1 MRTGS
6 TRRDL
11 LLGGLA
17 QSLALSVTL
26 PPILSLGSRPARA
39 DPAPASHEAAQA
51 AGRGQ
56 TVYFNAWGGDQRIND
71 YIAWAGA
78 EVASRF
84 GVTLQ
89 HVKLTDTAE
98 AVTRVLAG
106 KIAGEVDGGGVDLI
120 WINGENFAAMKKQ
133 DLLFGPILHLLPN
146 MKFVDPKTKPTLLSD
161 FTVPTDGYE
170 SPWGMAQLVFFH
182 DTARLARPPRTLP
195 ALRDWAKAHPGRF
208 TYPAPPD
215 FIGSTVLKQ
224 FLLSLVPDRAP
235 LDRPLDPAHFN
246 AVTAPLWDYLSDLTP
261 HLWRQGK
268 SYPLSSTDLRQL
280 LNDGEVDI
288 SMAFNPGDAS
298 SAIAQ
303 GLLPDTVRSF
313 VLEGGTIGNTHFV
326 AIPFNANAK
335 AGALLVADFLLSP
348 EAQARKLDADVWG
361 DPTVLEMGL
370 LGAQD
375 RAMFAALPAGIAT
388 LSPKELGPVLPEPH
402 PSWMVAIETRWTQLY
417 GH

>member
-1 MRTGS
+1 MTAGP

-11 LLGGLA
+11 ILGGLA
-17 QSLALSVTL
+17 
-26 PPILSLGSRPARA
+26 LSLVLPVGGRRARA
-39 DPAPASHEAAQA
+39 DAAPASYEVAKAAA
-51 AGRGQ
+51 RGQ
-56 TVYFNAWGGDQRIND
+56 VIYFNAWGGDQRIND
-71 YIAWAGA
+71 YIAWAGDELA
-78 EVASRF
+78 ARF
-84 GVTLQ
+84 GFTLR

-106 KIAGEVDGGGVDLI
+106 KIAGQTDGGGIDLI

-146 MKFVDPKTKPTLLSD
+146 MHFVDPVSKPTILSD

-182 DTARLARPPRTLP
+182 DTARLAQPPRTLKD
-195 ALRDWAKAHPGRF
+195 LRDWAKANPGRF

-235 LDRPLDPAHFN
+235 LDRPLDAASFDS
-246 AVTAPLWDYLSDLTP
+246 VTAPLWDYLAELTP
-261 HLWRQGK
+261 HLWRQGR
-268 SYPLSSTDLRQL
+268 SYPASSTVLRQL
-280 LNDGEVDI
+280 LNDGEIDI

-303 GLLPDTVRSF
+303 GLLPDSVRSF
-313 VLEGGTIGNTHFV
+313 VLAGGTIGNTHFV

-335 AGALLVADFLLSP
+335 AGALVTADFLLSP
-348 EAQARKLDADVWG
+348 EAQARKQNAEIWG
-361 DPTVLEMGL
+361 DPTVLEMNL
-370 LGAQD
+370 LGEAD
-375 RAMFAALPAGIAT
+375 RQVFDSLPKGIAT
-388 LSPKELGPVLPEPH
+388 LSPQELGPVLPEPH
-402 PSWMVAIETRWTQLY
+402 PSWMVAIETRWTQLH
-417 GH
+417 GQ

>member
-1 MRTGS
+1 MTAFP
-6 TRRDL
+6 TRRDIL
-11 LLGGLA
+11 IGGLA
-17 QSLALSVTL
+17 TLATAGMARADIPPQSYVLALS
-26 PPILSLGSRPARA
+26 
-39 DPAPASHEAAQA
+39 AA
-51 AGRGQ
+51 RGQ
-56 TVYFNAWGGDQRIND
+56 AVYFNAWGGDQRIND

-78 EVASRF
+78 EVAARF
-84 GVTLQ
+84 GVTLR

-106 KIAGEVDGGGVDLI
+106 KIAGQIDGGGIDLI

-146 MKFVDPKTKPTLLSD
+146 MHFVDPKSKPTILSD

-182 DTARLARPPRTLP
+182 DTARLANPPRSLS
-195 ALRDWAKAHPGRF
+195 ALRDWVKSSPGRF

-224 FLLSLVPDRAP
+224 FLLSLAPDRMP
-235 LDRPLDPAHFN
+235 FDRVLDAASFDSM
-246 AVTAPLWDYLSDLTP
+246 TAPLWDYLADLTP
-261 HLWRQGK
+261 YLWRKGR
-268 SYPLSSTDLRQL
+268 SYPASSTTLRQL

-303 GLLPDTVRSF
+303 GLLPDSVRSF
-313 VLEGGTIGNTHFV
+313 VLDGGTIGNTHFV
-326 AIPFNANAK
+326 AIPFNAKAK
-335 AGALLVADFLLSP
+335 AGALVVADFLLSP
-348 EAQARKLDADVWG
+348 EAQARKQNAGIWG
-361 DPTVLEMGL
+361 DPTVLEMTL
-370 LGAQD
+370 LGPKD
-375 RAMFAALPAGIAT
+375 RQLFESLPKGVAT
-388 LSPKELGPVLPEPH
+388 LSPQELGPVLAEPH
-402 PSWMVAIETRWTQLY
+402 PSWMLAIEARWTQLY

>member
-1 MRTGS
+1 MTSGA

-11 LLGGLA
+11 LLG
-17 QSLALSVTL
+17 SLALSL
-26 PPILSLGSRPARA
+26 AIPLGSRAARA
-39 DPAPASHEAAQA
+39 DPAPATYEAALA
-51 AGRGQ
+51 AARGQ

-71 YIAWAGA
+71 YITWAGS

-84 GVTLQ
+84 GVTVQ

-106 KIAGEVDGGGVDLI
+106 KIAGQGDGGGVDLI

-133 DLLFGPILHLLPN
+133 DLLFGPIIQLLPN
-146 MKFVDPKTKPTLLSD
+146 MKLVDPKAKPTVLSD

-182 DTARLARPPRTLP
+182 DTARLPQPPRSLP
-195 ALRDWAKAHPGRF
+195 ALRDWAKANPGRF

-224 FLLSLVPDRAP
+224 FLLSLVPDRTPFDQP
-235 LDRPLDPAHFN
+235 LDAARFD

-261 HLWRQGK
+261 YLWRQGK
-268 SYPLSSTDLRQL
+268 SYPNSSTALRQL
-280 LNDGEVDI
+280 LGDGEVDL

-303 GLLPDTVRSF
+303 GLLPETVRSF
-313 VLEGGTIGNTHFV
+313 VLDGGTIGNTHFV

-335 AGALLVADFLLSP
+335 AGALVLADFLLSP
-348 EAQARKLDADVWG
+348 EAQARKENAAIWG
-361 DPTVLEMGL
+361 DPTVLEMSL
-370 LGAQD
+370 LGAED
-375 RAMFAALPAGIAT
+375 RRLFNDLPRGIAT
-388 LSPKELGPVLPEPH
+388 LSAHELGPVLPEPH
-402 PSWMVAIETRWTQLY
+402 PSWMVALEARWTQLY
-417 GH
+417 GQ

>member
-1 MRTGS
+1 MTIGA

-17 QSLALSVTL
+17 FSLAWPLA
-26 PPILSLGSRPARA
+26 GRPAWA
-39 DPAPASHEAAQA
+39 DPAPASFEAAVSA
-51 AGRGQ
+51 ARGQ

-106 KIAGEVDGGGVDLI
+106 KIAGQMDGGGVDLI

-133 DLLFGPILHLLPN
+133 DLLFGPIIQLLPN
-146 MKFVDPKTKPTLLSD
+146 MHFVDPLSKPTILSD

-170 SPWGMAQLVFFH
+170 SPWGMAQLVFFR
-182 DTARLARPPRTLP
+182 DTARVPQPPRTLP
-195 ALRDWAKAHPGRF
+195 DLLAWARANPGRF

-215 FIGSTVLKQ
+215 FIGTTVLKQ
-224 FLLSLVPDRAP
+224 FLRSLAADRGP
-235 LDRPLDPAHFN
+235 LDRPLDPARFD
-246 AVTAPLWDYLSDLTP
+246 AATAPLWDYLAELTP
-261 HLWRQGK
+261 HLWRGGK
-268 SYPLSSTDLRQL
+268 SYPASSTAQRQL
-280 LNDGEVDI
+280 LNDGEIDI

-303 GLLPDTVRSF
+303 GLLPDTIRSF
-313 VLEGGTIGNTHFV
+313 VLAGGSIGNTHFV
-326 AIPFNANAK
+326 AIPFNAKAK
-335 AGALLVADFLLSP
+335 AGALVVADFLLSP
-348 EAQARKLDADVWG
+348 WAQARKQNADIWG
-361 DPTVLEMGL
+361 DPTVLEMSL
-370 LGAQD
+370 LSAED
-375 RAMFAALPAGIAT
+375 RQLFAALPQGVAT
-388 LSPKELGPVLPEPH
+388 LSPQELGSVLPEPH
-402 PSWMVAIETRWTQLY
+402 PSWMVAIEARWVQLY

>member
-1 MRTGS
+1 MARKWARRDVVRTG
-6 TRRDL
+6 
-11 LLGGLA
+11 
-17 QSLALSVTL
+17 LALTL
-26 PPILSLGSRPARA
+26 GAPFAARCAFADSLPQ
-39 DPAPASHEAAQA
+39 DYEAALA
-51 AGRGQ
+51 AARGQ
-56 TVYFNAWGGDQRIND
+56 VVYFNAWGGDQRIND
-71 YIAWAGA
+71 YISWAA
-78 EVASRF
+78 EAVSGRY
-84 GVTLQ
+84 GITLH

-98 AVTRVLAG
+98 AVSRVLAG
-106 KIAGEVDGGGVDLI
+106 KIAGQTDGGGVDLI

-133 DLLFGPILHLLPN
+133 DLLFGPIIQLLPN
-146 MKFVDPKTKPTLLSD
+146 MKFVDPKVKPTLLSD

-182 DTARLARPPRTLP
+182 DTARLLQPPRTLP
-195 ALRDWAKAHPGRF
+195 ALHDWARTNPGRF

-224 FLLSLVPDRAP
+224 FLLSLVSDRTP
-235 LDRPLDPAHFN
+235 LDRPLDAARFD
-246 AVTAPLWDYLSDLTP
+246 AVTAPLWDYLGELTP

-268 SYPLSSTDLRQL
+268 SYPSSSTDLRQL

-303 GLLPDTVRSF
+303 GLLPETVRSF

-348 EAQARKLDADVWG
+348 EAQARKQDAGIWG
-361 DPTVLEMGL
+361 DPTVLEMNL
-370 LGAQD
+370 LEPQD
-375 RAMFAALPAGIAT
+375 RAVFDALPKGIAT
-388 LSPKELGPVLPEPH
+388 LSPQELGPVLPEPH

>member
-1 MRTGS
+1 MTIGA

-11 LLGGLA
+11 FLGGLA
-17 QSLALSVTL
+17 LSVIWPL
-26 PPILSLGSRPARA
+26 ASQPARA
-39 DPAPASHEAAQA
+39 DSAPASNEAALA
-51 AGRGQ
+51 AARGQ

-89 HVKLTDTAE
+89 HVKLSDTAE

-106 KIAGEVDGGGVDLI
+106 KIAGQMDGGGIDLI

-133 DLLFGPILHLLPN
+133 ELLFGPIIQLLPN
-146 MKFVDPKTKPTLLSD
+146 MHYVDPVSKPTVLSD
-161 FTVPTDGYE
+161 FAIATDGYE

-182 DTARLARPPRTLP
+182 DTKRLVHPLRTLP
-195 ALRDWAKAHPGRF
+195 DLLAWAKANPGRF

-215 FIGSTVLKQ
+215 FIGSTILKQ
-224 FLLSLVPDRAP
+224 FLLSLATDRTP
-235 LDRPLDPAHFN
+235 LDVALDAVRFDE
-246 AVTAPLWDYLSDLTP
+246 VTAPLWDYLGSLTP
-261 HLWRQGK
+261 HLWRQGR
-268 SYPLSSTDLRQL
+268 SYPASSTALRQM
-280 LNDGEVDI
+280 LNDGEIDI

-303 GLLPDTVRSF
+303 GLLPDSVRSF
-313 VLEGGTIGNTHFV
+313 VLSGGSIGNTHFV

-335 AGALLVADFLLSP
+335 AGAVVVADFLLSP
-348 EAQARKLDADVWG
+348 LAQARKQNADIWG
-361 DPTVLEMGL
+361 DPTVLELSL
-370 LGAQD
+370 LTGED
-375 RAMFAALPAGIAT
+375 RKLFAALPQGVAT
-388 LSPKELGPVLPEPH
+388 LSPQELGPVLPEPH
-402 PSWMVAIETRWTQLY
+402 PSWMEAIEARWLQLY